1 MWKCF
6 KRIAWLKES
15 ETSFTGVA
23 LAFYN
28 LPEQGTLLWQLKK
41 CKHKHWERGWL
52 DSLLQQK
59 KNVIENNFLL
69 KNSLFFFTL
78 FLGLPEFKNHIVA
91 LGAEGAT
98 VNSVKNRGALAIMKE
113 EMP

>member
-1 MWKCF
+1 M
-6 KRIAWLKES
+6 
-15 ETSFTGVA
+15 
-23 LAFYN
+23 
-28 LPEQGTLLWQLKK
+28 
-41 CKHKHWERGWL
+41 
-52 DSLLQQK
+52 
-59 KNVIENNFLL
+59 IENNFLL